1 MKTSESIANLSQAL
15 SKAQAEIPALEKTAK
30 NPFLKNK
37 YIPLDDILTIATPI
51 LTNNDLAIIQLPYSD
66 GGVIVGVTT
75 RLAHKSGEWVEDTIS
90 LQLTDEKGKS
100 AAQVA
105 GSVITYLRRY
115 SLSSLLGIASETDT
129 DGNAAPKQAQKPAKS
144 AAPAKKNAAPVN
156 IVDWMVEEDHATNI
170 HNARSIFKN
179 LKLAPLMNTGDVEA
193 AQARVIRYRELRD
206 EGMDAEFA
214 TVHAIKG
221 GE

>member
-1 MKTSESIANLSQAL
+1 MTTKFDPRKHLTDLRGRDYLEVKWRIAWFRSEHPAGRIDTNVTSYDPLIV
-15 SKAQAEIPALEKTAK
+15 KAVIFTADEVLATGHGSADAAGRKVVWTGREIEKAETA
-30 NPFLKNK
+30 
-37 YIPLDDILTIATPI
+37 
-51 LTNNDLAIIQLPYSD
+51 AI
-66 GGVIVGVTT
+66 G
-75 RLAHKSGEWVEDTIS
+75 RALAHAGYGTQFTGDDEGEHLADSPVE
-90 LQLTDEKGKS
+90 
-100 AAQVA
+100 
-105 GSVITYLRRY
+105 
-115 SLSSLLGIASETDT
+115 
-129 DGNAAPKQAQKPAKS
+129 KPAKS